1 MIGQS
6 VKWREM
12 EKLNVQNTQRTLLIL
27 HLARLAY
34 MLAVVGCFKMASVN
48 SLAASSRFPIQK

>member
-1 MIGQS
+1 
-6 VKWREM
+6 M
-12 EKLNVQNTQRTLLIL
+12 EKLNVQNTQRTLSVL